1 MQDTKIIEEEP
12 LITIDDL
19 ATHMQ
24 KRLRRK
30 LLITVIVVNLLVLLS
45 IILPTYSN

>member
-12 LITIDDL
+12 QIRIGDL
-19 ATHMQ
+19 ATY
-24 KRLRRK
+24 KERLMRI

-45 IILPTYSN
+45 IILSTYSN